1 MPNLIKNVAGIADLE
16 IHDELIAVDYVSDR
30 AVIVNGLEIILKIY
44 LFQFQLQGCRVG
56 LLSPIGSKID
66 FWGDPNF

>member
-30 AVIVNGLEIILKIY
+30 AVIVNGLEIIIKNISISILTFRMSGGTSEY
-44 LFQFQLQGCRVG
+44 HRL
-56 LLSPIGSKID
+56 
-66 FWGDPNF
+66 

>member
-30 AVIVNGLEIILKIY
+30 AVIVNGLEIILTRG
-44 LFQFQLQGCRVG
+44 LQAVTFS
-56 LLSPIGSKID
+56 LQII
-66 FWGDPNF
+66 FN